1 MGLFDKV
8 FGKETTPAA
17 NQALTLPEA
26 FLGIALAV
34 AAADGHISQ
43 SEVEGI
49 ISYLRRMQMFQGFNG
64 QQFSNM
70 FDKLLVIVK
79 RQGPSGLVKLAKEV
93 LSRELRETAFACAV
107 DIALA
112 DGSIEESEQSL
123 LSEMQQVLEI
133 PENIAVT
140 VIQVM
145 IIKNR
150 G

>member
-8 FGKETTPAA
+8 FGKENTSASAA
-17 NQALTLPEA
+17 QFTLPEA
-26 FLGIALAV
+26 FLGVALAV

-43 SEVEGI
+43 SEIEGI
-49 ISYLRRMQMFQGFNG
+49 ISYLRRMQMFQGFSG

-70 FDKLLVIVK
+70 FDKLLTIAK
-79 RQGPSGLVKLAKEV
+79 RQGPSALVKLAKDA
-93 LSRELRETAFACAV
+93 LSREMRETAFACAV

-112 DGSIEESEQSL
+112 DGSVEEEEKNL

-145 IIKNR
+145 MIKNR